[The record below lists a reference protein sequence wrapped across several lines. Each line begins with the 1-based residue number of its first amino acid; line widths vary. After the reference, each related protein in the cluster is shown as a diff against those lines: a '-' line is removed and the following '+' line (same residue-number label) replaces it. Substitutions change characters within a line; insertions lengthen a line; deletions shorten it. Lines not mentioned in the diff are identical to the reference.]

1 MHRLLLIWMALAF
14 LWLPSPGAAGDV
26 AVSNK
31 PQDVVAAIDKDA
43 SKYSIQ
49 NPVLDDARLDSP
61 PVSDPLEPWN
71 RFVYAINDIFYH
83 GLLKPIAMLYAA
95 ILPEP
100 VRVAVGNFFHN
111 LAMPKHFVS
120 ALLQG
125 KVDVAGQELSRFLI
139 NTTLGGLGFF
149 DVAETH
155 FNLKSSDEDIGQALG
170 NIGMGDAIY
179 IEWPLIGPS
188 TLRDSIG
195 MAGDV
200 LLNPLTYYPENQWT
214 RLEIYGLKM
223 VNHNSLHLGE
233 YEDLQ
238 KAAID
243 PYIALRD
250 AFLQMRRDQIKR

>member
-1 MHRLLLIWMALAF
+1 MRKLMLIIMAMAF
-14 LWLPSPGAAGDV
+14 LWLPGHGLADDTASRGDSP
-26 AVSNK
+26 SLT
-31 PQDVVAAIDKDA
+31 AAIDGDA
-43 SKYSIQ
+43 SK
-49 NPVLDDARLDSP
+49 ARLQNSPIDEIMDPP

-71 RFVYAINDIFYH
+71 RFIFSLNDIFYH
-83 GLLKPIAMLYAA
+83 GLLKPIALLYSA

-125 KVDVAGQELSRFLI
+125 KVDTAGQELSRFVI

-155 FNLKSSDEDIGQALG
+155 FNLKSSDEDIGQTLG
-170 NIGMGDAIY
+170 SYGVGDGIY
-179 IEWPLIGPS
+179 IEWPIIGPS
-188 TLRDSIG
+188 NLRDSVG
-195 MAGDV
+195 LVGDV

-214 RLEIYGLKM
+214 RLEIFAGKM
-223 VNHNSLHLGE
+223 VNHTSLHMGE
-233 YEDLQ
+233 YEDLK

-243 PYIALRD
+243 PYVALRD
-250 AFLQMRRDQIKR
+250 AYLQMRRDQIKH